1 MSRARARR
9 ARPQRP
15 EASDEEIAALR
26 AELQSR
32 LDHLRA
38 LFNKDRR
45 AAGLPD
51 DVSGVPHPGYFL
63 SRSHKDAEP
72 TASPKT
78 GR

>member
-26 AELQSR
+26 AELQRR

-38 LFNKDRR
+38 LFNAERR

-51 DVSGVPHPGYFL
+51 DVSGGLLRAFGYNRPHEETKL
-63 SRSHKDAEP
+63 
-72 TASPKT
+72 TAPAKT